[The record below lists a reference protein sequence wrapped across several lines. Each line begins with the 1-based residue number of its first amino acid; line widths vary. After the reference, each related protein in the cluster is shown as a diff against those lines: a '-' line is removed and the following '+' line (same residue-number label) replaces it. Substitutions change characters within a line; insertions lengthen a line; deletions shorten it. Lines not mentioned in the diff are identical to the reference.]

1 MTTLESRTYTIDAA
15 DKAIGRVASQAAA
28 YLRGK
33 NSATFARHELPN
45 VKVTITNA
53 SRARISPKKATMK
66 VYTRYTGYP
75 GGLRQPRLEQVVAKR
90 GHAELFRQAV
100 KGMLPTNKLRDKLL
114 KQLTVTE

>member
-1 MTTLESRTYTIDAA
+1 MTKVEPKIYTIDAT

-33 NSATFARHELPN
+33 NTAAFVRHLMPN
-45 VKVTITNA
+45 VKVAITNA
-53 SRARISPKKATMK
+53 SRARITPKKARTK

-75 GGLRQPRLEQVVAKR
+75 GGLRQPTLEQVVAKR
-90 GHAELFRQAV
+90 GHGELFRQAV
-100 KGMLPTNKLRDKLL
+100 RGMLPTNKLRDKLL